1 MKSKFTWGHG
11 MVLAL
16 AGFIAFILGMIFF
29 YTRGYQ
35 TSEMVSENYY
45 EDELIYQDVI
55 DAKTAAASL
64 VEKPV
69 YTQNADGIRITFP
82 KQFTNANSKFKFFL
96 FRTEDSNLDIKKETE
111 LDSNNS
117 IFIPAKAGILKD
129 GSYTL
134 KLNWKENSGKAYQI
148 DYNLIWTS
156 H

>member
-64 VEKPV
+64 AEKPV
-69 YTQNADGIRITFP
+69 YTQNA
-82 KQFTNANSKFKFFL
+82 
-96 FRTEDSNLDIKKETE
+96 
-111 LDSNNS
+111 
-117 IFIPAKAGILKD
+117 
-129 GSYTL
+129 
-134 KLNWKENSGKAYQI
+134 
-148 DYNLIWTS
+148 
-156 H
+156 

>member
-1 MKSKFTWGHG
+1 

-29 YTRGYQ
+29 YTGYQ

-64 VEKPV
+64 AEKPV

-117 IFIPAKAGILKD
+117 ILYRLKRE
-129 GSYTL
+129 Y
-134 KLNWKENSGKAYQI
+134 
-148 DYNLIWTS
+148 
-156 H
+156 